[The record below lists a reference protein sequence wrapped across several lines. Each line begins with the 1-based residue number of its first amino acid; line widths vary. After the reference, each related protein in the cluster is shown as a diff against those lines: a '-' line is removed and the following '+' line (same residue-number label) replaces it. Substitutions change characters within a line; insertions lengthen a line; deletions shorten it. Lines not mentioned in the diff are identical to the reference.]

1 VEEMST
7 VNDTSKYVYCIIES
21 AEPLI
26 FAAVPIGGG
35 QRVFT
40 VHYQDLAAVVSESN
54 LKKYTVCREH
64 AIAHQKVLEAVLS
77 ERTLLP
83 VRFGTVTE
91 TESDVINF
99 LLKPR
104 YKELKTLLKHMNDK
118 NQYGLRVLWSD
129 EKQVFKEILEENSD
143 IKKLKN
149 RLSQIPTHLSLNQQ
163 IELGHMV
170 EAALMEKKEVCQ
182 SRVMKPLSKIAC
194 EVKENDLYGNHMF
207 VNANFLIEKSRQDEF
222 DAMINT
228 LAESY
233 GSGVLFKYIGPIPP
247 YNFVEI
253 IVNLKDV
260 RLC

>member
-1 VEEMST
+1 MST
-7 VNDTSKYVYCIIES
+7 VNGTGKYVYCIIES
-21 AEPLI
+21 AEPLT
-26 FAAVPIGGG
+26 FAAVPISGG

-54 LKKYTVCREH
+54 LKKYTVNREH
-64 AIAHQKVLEAVLS
+64 VIAHQKVLEAVLS

-83 VRFGTVTE
+83 VRYGTVTE
-91 TESDVINF
+91 TENDIIKF
-99 LLKPR
+99 LLQPR
-104 YKELKTLLKHMNDK
+104 YKELKGLLKHMNDK

-129 EKQVFKEILEENSD
+129 EKQVFKEILEENYE

-149 RLSQIPTHLSLNQQ
+149 KLSKITARRSLDQQ

-170 EAALMEKKEVCQ
+170 EAALIEKKEVC
-182 SRVMKPLSKIAC
+182 RLGVMKPLSKIAC
-194 EVKENDLYGNHMF
+194 EVKENELYGNHMF

-222 DAMINT
+222 AGKINA

-253 IVNLKDV
+253 IVNLKDG